1 MLGAFG
7 LAAILPVCSCGVI
20 PLGKSLIDRGGS
32 SVRAGLMFIAAAP
45 LLSPIVIILGASVLG
60 PTYVAVRVL
69 ASFLMGAVVAL
80 VLPAFLARPVGAPG
94 RADPEETSGT
104 PENLSPSPPGSAL
117 DAGWNMLTGL
127 FRYVLFGIVLG
138 ASVAALL
145 PAGLVASVMRAGI
158 FSLSAAVVVGVPVNL
173 CAGEEILLTA
183 PLAGMG
189 FTMGHAIAF
198 ALAGTGI
205 CVSSLPLLRAV
216 LGRRATLAMVALYLV
231 VPFALGVLLTALP
244 VAPRLEPRT
253 PPAAGVQ
260 APVNAEPVRIPS

>member
-7 LAAILPVCSCGVI
+7 LAAVLPVCSCGVI

-60 PTYVAVRVL
+60 PTYVAVRVV

-80 VLPAFLARPVGAPG
+80 VVPAFLIPAAGAEGRGGPG
-94 RADPEETSGT
+94 ETSETASNST
-104 PENLSPSPPGSAL
+104 PALSGSAL
-117 DAGWNMLTGL
+117 EAGWNMLTGL
-127 FRYVLFGIVLG
+127 FRYVLFGVVMG
-138 ASVAALL
+138 AAVSALL
-145 PAGLVASVMRAGI
+145 PAGLVANVMRAGVL
-158 FSLSAAVVVGVPVNL
+158 SLSAAVVVGVPVNL

-216 LGRRATLAMVALYLV
+216 LGRRAMLALVALYLV

-244 VAPRLEPRT
+244 AAPRLEPRT
-253 PPAAGVQ
+253 LPATGVQ
-260 APVNAEPVRIPS
+260 APVNAQPPEIPS